1 MPFLLDSR
9 FWMLDSR
16 KKTIIHHL
24 KSKVLKV
31 KRGFTLIE
39 LLVVIAIIGI
49 LASFAIASFNSAQAK
64 GRDSRRKADLDAIKK
79 ALELY
84 KTDTTGAKYYP
95 GSTGDLTS
103 GSVKYIKAVPT
114 DPKTTTQAYLYSAA
128 PGTPSCVATSNCT
141 DYRLRAILE
150 NSNDPQITASQTT
163 CSGGAAGNFTDADG
177 AGPDTWTGGAY
188 LANTY
193 VVCSP

>member
-114 DPKTTTQAYLYSAA
+114 DTRTTSQAYRYSVAPTTAPGCIAA
-128 PGTPSCVATSNCT
+128 PPYVRRPTSV
-141 DYRLRAILE
+141 RIAPIAAP
-150 NSNDPQITASQTT
+150 SNDGCGVSRCRTRRD
-163 CSGGAAGNFTDADG
+163 AAALRGRGRGIFGQD
-177 AGPDTWTGGAY
+177 P
-188 LANTY
+188 
-193 VVCSP
+193 